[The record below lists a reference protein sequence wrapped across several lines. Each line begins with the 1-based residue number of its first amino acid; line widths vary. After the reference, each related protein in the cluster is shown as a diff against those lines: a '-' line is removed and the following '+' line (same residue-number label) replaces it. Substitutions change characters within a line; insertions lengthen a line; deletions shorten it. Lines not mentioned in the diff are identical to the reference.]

1 MNASA
6 WLPSTLPG
14 FVWTSVSRGLLGF
27 LLALA
32 IGTLLGLAVSR
43 MRFVRET
50 VGPVL
55 SALRSLPSVLWV
67 PAVVLWLGLSDPVM
81 YGVILLGAVPAIAAG
96 VGSSPPAYL
105 AGLKKGWAFTW
116 RALLAAQLIAS
127 APGLDRFRGSDH
139 VASSVPLILLA
150 TLLVLTVGI
159 AVDLLILSPLE
170 RRVLRPRT
178 PRQELSER

>member
-1 MNASA
+1 MNPSA

-27 LLALA
+27 LLALV

-43 MRFVRET
+43 MRFVRAT

-55 SALRSLPSVLWV
+55 SGLRSLPSVLWV

-81 YGVILLGAVPAIAAG
+81 CGVILLGAVPAIAAG

-105 AGLKKGWAFTW
+105 SGLKQGWAFTW
-116 RALLAAQLIAS
+116 RALLAAVLIAS
-127 APGLDRFRGSDH
+127 ASGFDRFQGSDH
-139 VASSVPLILLA
+139 VASSASMVLLA
-150 TLLVLTVGI
+150 VLLIPTVGI
-159 AVDLLILSPLE
+159 AVDLLIFSPLE
-170 RRVLRPRT
+170 RRAMRDRGLLVKN
-178 PRQELSER
+178 